1 MPTWKGHGGRQ
12 WERQYNVVKCK
23 ACGQPTREFL
33 VTYGGEKRFLFWK
46 YPDAREIALCREHLS
61 EGIYMT
67 VEV

>member
-1 MPTWKGHGGRQ
+1 M
-12 WERQYNVVKCK
+12 KCK